1 MNTLQNKLLTLARF
15 RARSFFTMNKTKNPG
30 ARNSD
35 IPALTPEQLNII
47 EPTIRGALV
56 FGLAIVPRVQE
67 ALKDEGLKLLTE
79 LQIDYTLFDLI
90 EKIDNQMR

>member
-1 MNTLQNKLLTLARF
+1 MARF
-15 RARSFFTMNKTKNPG
+15 RARSFFTMNKTQNPG
-30 ARNSD
+30 ARNS
-35 IPALTPEQLNII
+35 IPALSSDQLDVI
-47 EPTIRGALV
+47 EPAIRGALV

-67 ALKDEGLKLLTE
+67 ALNDESLPLLTE